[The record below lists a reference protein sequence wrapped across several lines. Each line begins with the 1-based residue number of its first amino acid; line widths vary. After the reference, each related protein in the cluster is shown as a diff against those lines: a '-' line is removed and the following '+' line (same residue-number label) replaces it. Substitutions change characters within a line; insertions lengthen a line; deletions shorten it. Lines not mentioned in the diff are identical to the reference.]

1 MRAVLFSML
10 LSAGLAI
17 ASTPA
22 SATAVNGAALS
33 EAAQQTGALLLVRDG
48 CGRGRHFSRYRGI
61 CVWDG
66 APYRVYRYPAPV
78 YGYGYYGPP
87 VYGPGYYGP
96 PVYGPG
102 FYGPG
107 YGYYRRW

>member
-10 LSAGLAI
+10 LSAGLAFV
-17 ASTPA
+17 SGPA
-22 SATAVNGAALS
+22 SAAPASGAPS
-33 EAAQQTGALLLVRDG
+33 EAGRASDSLMLVRDG
-48 CGRGRHFSRYRGI
+48 CGAGRHFSRYRGI
-61 CVWDG
+61 CVWDR
-66 APYRVYRYPAPV
+66 APYRAYGYPAPA